1 MIKKL
6 FIQLLF
12 IGFSSFAFSQEMT
25 VTGFV
30 KSEQNVGLPFVK
42 VQVKGVTTGV
52 TTDGTGFYRLKV
64 SDAANSILLF
74 TFTGYEKQEV
84 KLNGR
89 STLDIVLIELVNNQ
103 KEVVVGYGTA
113 KSREVTG
120 ATSKVD
126 GENERCP
133 CRSSLTRTS
142 CWCEH
147 RDELRFTRWIFQ
159 HSHSWTIYIW

>member
-126 GENERCP
+126 GENISNPRE
-133 CRSSLTRTS
+133 
-142 CWCEH
+142 
-147 RDELRFTRWIFQ
+147 I
-159 HSHSWTIYIW
+159 TI

>member
-12 IGFSSFAFSQEMT
+12 IGISGFAFSQEMS

-64 SDAANSILLF
+64 SDAANSTLLF
-74 TFTGYEKQEV
+74 TYTGYEKQEV

-89 STLDIVLIELVNNQ
+89 STLDIVLILSN
-103 KEVVVGYGTA
+103 
-113 KSREVTG
+113 
-120 ATSKVD
+120 
-126 GENERCP
+126 
-133 CRSSLTRTS
+133 
-142 CWCEH
+142 
-147 RDELRFTRWIFQ
+147 
-159 HSHSWTIYIW
+159 